1 MNKLSGLFQGD
12 RIIWIIFFALILIS
26 VVEVFSALSTLTY
39 QSGDY
44 LMPIMRHTGFL
55 VMGFAVVL
63 IIHRIPCRY
72 FQAWPALGIPFSII
86 TLVMLLTGFGVTINN
101 GARWIPIF
109 GVPVQPSE
117 FAKGTLVIYTA
128 FVLSR
133 NQTDKGATPR
143 SFMLILVPTLIFCGL
158 ILPENFSTAAML
170 FAVIVTMM
178 FIGRVS
184 LITIGKMLSIIAIV
198 GLAAVYITYSLPSTT
213 AKAIGHL
220 PLCKRVPTWHNRLVK
235 HFDSET
241 KVVTAQ
247 TFDIDADAQIGH
259 SKIAIASSNVIGKGP
274 GNSVQRDFV
283 PQAYSDF
290 IYSIIVEEL
299 GLIGAVFVVILYT
312 LLLFRVGYIAKHFT
326 ASCFPPFLAMGLAI
340 LLVVQA
346 MANMLVATGLIPVT
360 GQPLPLISRG
370 GTSTLVNC
378 AYIGMILS
386 ISRLAKKQDRRRR
399 IANAQAYETPDEYAE
414 DYTEE
419 IDDNPGD
426 TEDYT
431 EIPPAEQTAREIAAG
446 NFGESQATEDE
457 EKQ

>member
-39 QSGDY
+39 QSGNFID
-44 LMPIMRHTGFL
+44 PIMRHTGFL
-55 VMGFAVVL
+55 VIGFAVVL
-63 IIHRIPCRY
+63 IVHRIPCRY

-86 TLVMLLTGFGVTINN
+86 TLVMLLAGFGVEINN

-109 GVPVQPSE
+109 GVPLQPSE
-117 FAKGTLVIYTA
+117 IAKGTLVIYTA
-128 FVLSR
+128 FVLAR
-133 NQTDKGATPR
+133 NQTDKGAAPR
-143 SFMLILVPTLIFCGL
+143 CFMLILVPTVIFCGL
-158 ILPENFSTAAML
+158 IFSENFSTAAIL
-170 FAVIVTMM
+170 FVVIVAMM
-178 FIGRVS
+178 FLGRIS
-184 LITIGKMLSIIAIV
+184 LITIGKMLSVIAIIGV
-198 GLAAVYITYSLPSTT
+198 AAVYLCYNISEPT
-213 AKAIGHL
+213 AKIIGEL
-220 PLCKRVPTWHNRLVK
+220 PLCKRVPTWHNRLIN
-235 HFDSET
+235 HFADDN
-241 KVVTAQ
+241 KVITPK
-247 TFDIDADAQIGH
+247 TFDIDGDAQIGH
-259 SKIAIASSNVIGKGP
+259 SKIAIASSNIIGKGP

-299 GLIGAVFVVILYT
+299 GLIGAVVVVMLYL

-340 LLVVQA
+340 LLVAQA

-370 GTSTLVNC
+370 GSSTLVNC

-386 ISRLAKKQDRRRR
+386 ISRVAKKQNHRRQTE
-399 IANAQAYETPDEYAE
+399 NASSSETTDEEQEYYIE
-414 DYTEE
+414 
-419 IDDNPGD
+419 D

-446 NFGESQATEDE
+446 NFGEPE
-457 EKQ
+457 EEEYNEKE